1 MNSLP
6 PESKSIAIIA
16 MSLIILSPLAIDI
29 YLPAFNEIATSFEID
44 ITRLQDSITLFMISL
59 GIGQLIAGPMADK
72 YGRKLV
78 AYLGITIYLASS
90 FAAYLSI
97 SIEMMLAARLMQGF
111 GASATTV
118 IAFTLVKDNFNREQ
132 SNKMISYLNG
142 AIACVPA
149 LAPTL
154 GHWLTI
160 HYGWRAN
167 FGFLALFSCMV
178 GIAIWLF
185 ISEVAMQETKSDK
198 SQALFSVERYMSI
211 LKVPSFLFHA
221 TLCALTISAILA
233 YITSAPIWLL
243 STLHLETTEFTLW
256 FAANAV
262 INILACI
269 IAPKLMTIFSSR
281 HVLQSGLL
289 LLIVAGGLMQIL
301 GYTYTALGFMLPI
314 FLSSIGFA
322 FILGAS
328 ATKALAP
335 FPNQAGTAAA
345 MLGLIQLSGSG
356 IIAIV
361 IQSLGLLS
369 PNLISLQL
377 WLTVPALII
386 IYSKKGLVLHP
397 KQNA

>member
-1 MNSLP
+1 MNTNQP
-6 PESKSIAIIA
+6 PSKIIAIIA
-16 MSLIILSPLAIDI
+16 MSLIVLSPLAIDI
-29 YLPAFNEIATSFEID
+29 YLPAFSEISTSFAVD
-44 ITRLQDSITLFMISL
+44 VARLQDSITLFMVSL
-59 GIGQLIAGPMADK
+59 GIGQLVAGPMADK

-78 AYLGITIYLASS
+78 AYMGIAIYFVSAI
-90 FAAYLSI
+90 AAYFST
-97 SIEMMLAARLMQGF
+97 SIEALLAARLMQGF
-111 GASATTV
+111 GTSATTV
-118 IAFTLVKDNFNREQ
+118 IAFALVKDNFSGEHG
-132 SNKMISYLNG
+132 NKMISYLNG

-167 FGFLALFSCMV
+167 FGFLALFSCVV

-185 ISEVAMQETKSDK
+185 ITETGSAETKNDK
-198 SQALFSVERYMSI
+198 NQALFSVERYMSI

-233 YITSAPIWLL
+233 YITSAPIWLI
-243 STLHLETTEFTLW
+243 STLQIETSEFTLW

-269 IAPKLMTIFSSR
+269 IAPKLMTTFSSR
-281 HVLQSGLL
+281 RILQFGLL
-289 LLIVAGGLMQIL
+289 ILVAAGGLMQVL
-301 GYTYTALGFMLPI
+301 GYTHTAWGFMLPI

-335 FPNQAGTAAA
+335 FPEQAGTAAA

-356 IIAIV
+356 IIAIA
-361 IQSLGLLS
+361 IQSLGLMS
-369 PNLISLQL
+369 PDLISLQL
-377 WLTVPALII
+377 WLTIPALII
-386 IYSKKGLVLHP
+386 ICSKKGLVLHP